1 MADRRVWDSA
11 AGGGG
16 CGKLGLKRVGLQHQS
31 GPVSSAPDGSAS
43 GITPPCLSARISSR
57 MGFLLK
63 HHLLS
68 ESQELLR
75 MKTEFFPKR
84 LNHLR

>member
-1 MADRRVWDSA
+1 MWDSVT
-11 AGGGG
+11 GGGRRN
-16 CGKLGLKRVGLQHQS
+16 KLGMKRVGLQNPS
-31 GPVSSAPDGSAS
+31 GPVSSAPDGSAP
-43 GITPPCLSARISSR
+43 GITQPCLSAHISSR

-63 HHLLS
+63 HHPLS

-84 LNHLR
+84 LNHLH

>member
-1 MADRRVWDSA
+1 MWGSA
-11 AGGGG
+11 AGGGRRIEF
-16 CGKLGLKRVGLQHQS
+16 GLKRVDLQHPS

-43 GITPPCLSARISSR
+43 GITQPCLSVRISSR
-57 MGFLLK
+57 KGFLLK

-68 ESQELLR
+68 ESQEWLR

-84 LNHLR
+84 LNHLY